1 MHPRAR
7 QGFKLRKDFTCLGK
21 KEGLTWNCHCI
32 EISSLSHSLYLCSVC
47 FLTWKKMNKSFTTCL
62 SPSLSLCVLWGRRTW
77 EYVQYEQHVQISDN
91 IYIFVFTFKVFK
103 VNFAV
108 FLFLIDCWMKGNM
121 LLPLGGDLVLQLQ
134 DVNSSIRLITIK
146 NNKLALKQWVIIKN
160 LTCLQTAVMLAAYN
174 HTLTVILHPKTA
186 GGGRWSCRLSS
197 VLPSQATRW
206 REGFPMGVWYAL
218 RQGLDVFVS
227 PEEPLRVSHSVT

>member
-1 MHPRAR
+1 MDLNTRHLWYFFLSTICLHPNPVVLTVCCPVNSDSSETTPRLYECAREWSVGVHPRAR

-91 IYIFVFTFKVFK
+91 IYIFVFTFSWLNVEWKVTCF
-103 VNFAV
+103 
-108 FLFLIDCWMKGNM
+108 FLLGAILFCCCRM
-121 LLPLGGDLVLQLQ
+121 LTHQSD
-134 DVNSSIRLITIK
+134 
-146 NNKLALKQWVIIKN
+146 
-160 LTCLQTAVMLAAYN
+160 
-174 HTLTVILHPKTA
+174 
-186 GGGRWSCRLSS
+186 
-197 VLPSQATRW
+197 
-206 REGFPMGVWYAL
+206 
-218 RQGLDVFVS
+218 
-227 PEEPLRVSHSVT
+227 

>member
-1 MHPRAR
+1 MILNWKDCIFLAFEIKQVWYLHLVNIFGGPKHQTFVIFFLSTICLHPNPVVLTVCCPVNSDSSETTPRLYECAREWSVGVHPRAR

-91 IYIFVFTFKVFK
+91 IYIFVFYF
-103 VNFAV
+103 
-108 FLFLIDCWMKGNM
+108 
-121 LLPLGGDLVLQLQ
+121 
-134 DVNSSIRLITIK
+134 
-146 NNKLALKQWVIIKN
+146 
-160 LTCLQTAVMLAAYN
+160 
-174 HTLTVILHPKTA
+174 
-186 GGGRWSCRLSS
+186 
-197 VLPSQATRW
+197 
-206 REGFPMGVWYAL
+206 
-218 RQGLDVFVS
+218 
-227 PEEPLRVSHSVT
+227 